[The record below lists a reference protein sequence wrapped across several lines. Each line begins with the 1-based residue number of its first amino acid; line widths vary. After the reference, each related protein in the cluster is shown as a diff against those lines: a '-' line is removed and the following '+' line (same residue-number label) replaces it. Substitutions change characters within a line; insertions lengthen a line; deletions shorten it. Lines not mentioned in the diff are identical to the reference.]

1 MHADLNIFRTAGA
14 QAAHAARRQAVIAA
28 NIANADTPGYKARD
42 IGTFRDHLAGTS
54 LGTSLGTAMRSSRAG
69 HLHGAVRSGAARV
82 PQASSTAED
91 PNRNTVS
98 VELEMMKSV
107 EAKRE
112 HDRAV
117 AIYRS
122 SLNILRTS
130 LGRG

>member
-42 IGTFRDHLAGTS
+42 VGTFRDHLTDAGM
-54 LGTSLGTAMRSSRAG
+54 GAGMRSSRAG
-69 HLHGAVRSGAARV
+69 HLHGSERSV
-82 PQASSTAED
+82 PALAQQASSTAED
-91 PNRNTVS
+91 PNENTVS
-98 VELEMMKSV
+98 VEQEMMKSV